1 MSSTDL
7 IIGLMSG
14 TSVDGI
20 DAALVEF
27 TSDKQLKVIET
38 QFTPFEQ
45 GLREQIN
52 ALALKADIQSVD
64 ETPLHTE
71 LAEHYAQASLS
82 LLAKS
87 GHKPD
92 DISAI
97 ANHGQTVRHEPNASP
112 PYSLQLGDGQLIA
125 NRTGITTIT
134 QFRQADLACGGQGA
148 PLMPAFHKAIF
159 SHSKNEQ
166 DSKPGLILNIGG
178 IANLTSLEEPVIGFD
193 TGPGNTIMDQ
203 WVARHQGKQY
213 DADGQWAKSG
223 KVLKQVLHALL
234 EDVYFTLPAPKSSGP
249 DYFNLMWL
257 EQRVPELEQYA
268 PEDVQATLL
277 ALTVESI
284 AASVKQLS
292 IAEIDCASIYVC
304 GGGAHNSA
312 LMQALGDALKE
323 SRIDKTD
330 ALGVPSD
337 WVESVGF
344 AWLAYCKL
352 HDINSSIPSVTGA
365 IKAQVLGKCFN
376 AIS

>member
-27 TSDKQLKVIET
+27 TSDKQLNVIET

-45 GLREQIN
+45 NLRDRIN
-52 ALALKADIQSVD
+52 ALALKAEIRSVD
-64 ETPLHTE
+64 ETTLHTE
-71 LAEHYAQASLS
+71 LAEHYAQASLA
-82 LLAKS
+82 LLTKS
-87 GHKPD
+87 GHNRQ

-134 QFRQADLACGGQGA
+134 QFRQADLANGGQGA

-159 SHSKNEQ
+159 SNNKDEQ
-166 DSKPGLILNIGG
+166 DSKPSFILNIGG
-178 IANLTSLEEPVIGFD
+178 IANLTSLGEPIVGFD
-193 TGPGNTIMDQ
+193 TGPGNTLMDQ
-203 WVARHQGKQY
+203 WIERQKSKHY

-223 KVLKQVLHALL
+223 KVLKQVLFSLLKDEYFALL
-234 EDVYFTLPAPKSSGP
+234 APKSSGP
-249 DYFNLMWL
+249 DYFNLSWL
-257 EQRVPELEQYA
+257 EQLVPELDQYT
-268 PEDVQATLL
+268 PQDIQATLL
-277 ALTVESI
+277 ALTVSTI

-292 IAEIDCASIYVC
+292 IAEIDSSSIYVC

-312 LMQALGDALKE
+312 LMQALDEAIDGAK
-323 SRIDKTD
+323 IDKTD

-344 AWLAYCKL
+344 AWLGYCKL
-352 HDINSSIPSVTGA
+352 HNIKSNIPSVTGA
-365 IKAQVLGKCFN
+365 ASAQVLGECFKPT
-376 AIS
+376 S